1 MLKMRFFQP
10 KSRKSWKKTCNL
22 QKNCLSLQCVFHSI
36 RFKVNNSARSGEPL
50 FLPISLDSRH
60 STVPIIQLK
69 NIYARKREPSQAP
82 FFKTIRITKVVLR
95 MEDE

>member
-1 MLKMRFFQP
+1 MRFFQP

-60 STVPIIQLK
+60 STVPIIQLCPSF
-69 NIYARKREPSQAP
+69 NCARHSTQKY
-82 FFKTIRITKVVLR
+82 IRKKKGTFSGSLF
-95 MEDE
+95 

>member
-1 MLKMRFFQP
+1 MRFFQP

-50 FLPISLDSRH
+50 FLPISLVAIIRLCPSFNCARH
-60 STVPIIQLK
+60 STQKYI
-69 NIYARKREPSQAP
+69 RKKKGTFSGSL
-82 FFKTIRITKVVLR
+82 F
-95 MEDE
+95 

>member
-1 MLKMRFFQP
+1 MRFFQP

-50 FLPISLDSRH
+50 FLPISLVAAIRLCPSFNCARH
-60 STVPIIQLK
+60 STQKYI
-69 NIYARKREPSQAP
+69 RKKKGTFSGSL
-82 FFKTIRITKVVLR
+82 F
-95 MEDE
+95 

>member
-1 MLKMRFFQP
+1 MRFFQP

-50 FLPISLDSRH
+50 FLPISL
-60 STVPIIQLK
+60 VAVIQLK